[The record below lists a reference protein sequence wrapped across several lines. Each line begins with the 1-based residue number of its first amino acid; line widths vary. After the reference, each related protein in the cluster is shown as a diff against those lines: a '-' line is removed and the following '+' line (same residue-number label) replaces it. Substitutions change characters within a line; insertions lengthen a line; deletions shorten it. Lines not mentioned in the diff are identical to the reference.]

1 MSRLHD
7 AARADVRTIGVSVTL
22 SAGLRRL
29 LSGSAEG
36 PQQHTLMAGA
46 TLGDLLAVLGVGPAI
61 DLTAAVDGELA
72 ERNSPLRDGA
82 QVMLLVA
89 MEGGAAA
96 EGEATIREPGGAAAE
111 GEATIREPGGAAAE
125 GEATIRKAFRSRP
138 FERDG
143 RLSEVDPR
151 REMASGRRT

>member
-36 PQQHTLMAGA
+36 PQQQQHTLTAGA

-72 ERNSPLRDGA
+72 ERDSPLRDGS

-96 EGEATIREPGGAAAE
+96 EGEATIR
-111 GEATIREPGGAAAE
+111 
-125 GEATIRKAFRSRP
+125 KAFGSRP

-143 RLSEVDPR
+143 RLSEVDHW

>member
-72 ERNSPLRDGA
+72 ERDSPLRDGA

-89 MEGGAAA
+89 ME
-96 EGEATIREPGGAAAE
+96 GGAAAE

>member
-72 ERNSPLRDGA
+72 ERDSPLRDGA

-89 MEGGAAA
+89 ME
-96 EGEATIREPGGAAAE
+96 
-111 GEATIREPGGAAAE
+111 GGAAAE